1 MAINF
6 IYSKD
11 SDEIR
16 IMHTKS
22 DNVEIMTGSETDEII
37 EEVFKSLLQRYQEG
51 LQESMKRSEFIF
63 DSVDALYYDFNKIS
77 LNRGGSYIDS
87 PEWLRNKK
95 AAINSKNNDD
105 KCFQYALTAALYY
118 EHIKK
123 KILQE
128 YQKLSLLL
136 ISIIGKRDF
145 PSRRKDWKKF
155 EPNKKSIAP
164 NILNVPHNTKEIRH
178 AYKSKYNLNHK
189 NQEILLVITDGE
201 KWHYLAVKS
210 LSTLFRVIISNLKE
224 DLYCLNCFYSYRTE
238 NNSKKHKKV
247 SENHDYC
254 YVEMPKKD
262 NKTLKYNHGEKSMKA
277 LFIISVDLESLL
289 EKMSTYHSNPE
300 KSSTTEINKH
310 TASGYSLF
318 THFI

>member
-51 LQESMKRSEFIF
+51 LQESMRRSEFIF

-123 KILQE
+123 KSS
-128 YQKLSLLL
+128 K
-136 ISIIGKRDF
+136 
-145 PSRRKDWKKF
+145 
-155 EPNKKSIAP
+155 
-164 NILNVPHNTKEIRH
+164 NI
-178 AYKSKYNLNHK
+178 K
-189 NQEILLVITDGE
+189 N
-201 KWHYLAVKS
+201 
-210 LSTLFRVIISNLKE
+210 
-224 DLYCLNCFYSYRTE
+224 
-238 NNSKKHKKV
+238 
-247 SENHDYC
+247 
-254 YVEMPKKD
+254 
-262 NKTLKYNHGEKSMKA
+262 
-277 LFIISVDLESLL
+277 
-289 EKMSTYHSNPE
+289 
-300 KSSTTEINKH
+300 
-310 TASGYSLF
+310 
-318 THFI
+318 